1 MIKIRKEH
9 TELIVTNGQ
18 FDNLYKG
25 LGFEIVDDKKKTIK
39 PVVEPK
45 VEEVKLAKEPEKIEE
60 PIVRKPKGQNR
71 AIQNR
76 K

>member
-9 TELIVTNGQ
+9 TELLVTNGQ
-18 FDNLYKG
+18 YNNLYKG
-25 LGFEIVDDKKKTIK
+25 LGFEIVNDNKEISK
-39 PVVEPK
+39 PK
-45 VEEVKLAKEPEKIEE
+45 VEEIVAKEPEKREE
-60 PIVRKPKGQNR
+60 PLIKKTKGQNH